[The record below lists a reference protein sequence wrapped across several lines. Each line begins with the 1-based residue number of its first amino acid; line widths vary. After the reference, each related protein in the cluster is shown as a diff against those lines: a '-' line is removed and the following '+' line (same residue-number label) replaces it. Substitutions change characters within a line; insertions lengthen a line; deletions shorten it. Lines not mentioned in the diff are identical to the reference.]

1 MREPDAAWI
10 AIREHLVERAP
21 QVLLWSVIPP
31 VDDAVA
37 PDDGG
42 GRPSG
47 IIAVLRRRTEPPQ
60 RVDQFHCLPDAVEM
74 PRQPPDQR
82 AAGAL
87 QRLVVAVLAD
97 PEFG

>member
-1 MREPDAAWI
+1 VETEQPADA
-10 AIREHLVERAP
+10 L
-21 QVLLWSVIPP
+21 P
-31 VDDAVA
+31 VVGSKFAA
-37 PDDGG
+37 KLANSCANLTRRGS
-42 GRPSG
+42 PSG

-97 PEFG
+97 PAFG